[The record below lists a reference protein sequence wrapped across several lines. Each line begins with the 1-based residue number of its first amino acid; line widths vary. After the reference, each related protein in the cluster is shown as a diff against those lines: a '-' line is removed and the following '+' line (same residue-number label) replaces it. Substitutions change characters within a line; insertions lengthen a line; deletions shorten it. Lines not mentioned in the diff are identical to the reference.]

1 MFPIWAAGIALI
13 ASSSHLHSFT
23 ILQART
29 MDRYLSH
36 SFQIPPASMSIF
48 GNKTML
54 VGLVLYE
61 RILVPSARRFN
72 GNPSGITCLQR
83 MGVGYVVNILA
94 IVVASFVEIKRK
106 AVAADHN
113 LLDDPKAI
121 IPVKRF
127 LVGTSVL
134 PAWGSWSF
142 HVCGALGIS
151 FWSVTW
157 KHEKHCCSTLLDSNI
172 NGKLCRHTDGITSS
186 QVFRQE
192 KQLAD
197 W

>member
-36 SFQIPPASMSIF
+36 SLQIPPASMSIF

-72 GNPSGITCLQR
+72 GNPSGIICLQR
-83 MGVGYVVNILA
+83 MGVGYVVSILA

-134 PAWGSWSF
+134 PAWGS
-142 HVCGALGIS
+142 
-151 FWSVTW
+151 
-157 KHEKHCCSTLLDSNI
+157 
-172 NGKLCRHTDGITSS
+172 
-186 QVFRQE
+186 
-192 KQLAD
+192 
-197 W
+197 